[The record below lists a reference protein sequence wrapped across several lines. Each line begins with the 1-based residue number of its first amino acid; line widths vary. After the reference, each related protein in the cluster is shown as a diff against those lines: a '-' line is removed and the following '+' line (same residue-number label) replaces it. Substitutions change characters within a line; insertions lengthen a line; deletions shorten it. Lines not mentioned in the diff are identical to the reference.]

1 MQRDAEADLRRVQGS
16 AALTGR
22 AERGAVGARIVA
34 GYLAQPQTDEEL
46 AWARE
51 GAERVVAAEPW

>member
-1 MQRDAEADLRRVQGS
+1 MQRDAETDPRRVRES

-22 AERGAVGARIVA
+22 AERHAVGARIVA

-46 AWARE
+46 TWARQ
-51 GAERVVAAEPW
+51 GAERVIAAEPW